1 MALDPIS
8 GLPVAVSVDGSE
20 YYAIVQGGT
29 TKRVTINNSLI
40 NSSLQL
46 QAALNAITQT
56 QGSII
61 YRNATEWTYLA
72 PGSNGYVLT
81 TSGASGNPYWAAGGG
96 ASGITIGTS
105 TITSGTNTRV
115 LYDNAGVV
123 GEYTISGTGNVA
135 MTTSPSFTTPALG
148 TPSAGVLTNCT
159 GLPVATGISGLGAG
173 IATFLATPSSAN
185 LASAVTDETGSGAL
199 VFATSPTFV
208 TPLLGTPTS
217 GTLTNCTGLP
227 ISTGVSGL
235 AAGVATFLATPSSA
249 NLASAVTD
257 ETGSGLLVFATSP
270 VLTTPNIGTPSA
282 GTLTNCTG
290 LLLAGGGTGL
300 SSYTAGDQVYFASGT
315 AFSKLAIGGANSFQT
330 SSGTAPQWSSASAA
344 TALLSVMV
352 GDSGSGGTK
361 GLVPAPAAGDA
372 AAGKFLKADG
382 TWTAAGGG
390 LTIGTTAIS
399 SGTTLRLL
407 YDNAGT
413 LAETAGITYTATGQL
428 TLAGGTITASTPAL
442 DMSQTWNSGAVT
454 FTGLKLNVTNTAS
467 ASGSALTDWQIGGV
481 SKISIVNV
489 PGSGNFAGDAR
500 LQIGSYSL
508 HSNSAYSMLMCTN
521 VAGTASAN
529 FGCLGLTALSY
540 GTFGTYISCGSFGA
554 WGSSWDTPH
563 GARVSSNAQ
572 YGFSSTTSY
581 NGTMDLG
588 LIRGAAKVLSVE
600 AASSA
605 GGTVRYIATSPA
617 QITADQNNY
626 NPGGSSYF
634 QRWNTDAARNI
645 TGMTFTAAQIDGQT
659 HCIHNVGSQNIVLVN
674 ESASS
679 TAANRF
685 TNNTGADITLAA
697 NAIADLIYDNTSS
710 RWRVSKRA

>member
-8 GLPVAVSVDGSE
+8 GLPVAISVDGSE

-29 TKRVTINNSLI
+29 TKRVTISNSMI
-40 NSSLQL
+40 NASLQL

-61 YRNATEWTYLA
+61 YRNATEWTFLA
-72 PGSNGYVLT
+72 PGANGYVLT
-81 TSGASGNPYWAAGGG
+81 SAGASANLYWAAGGG
-96 ASGITIGTS
+96 ASGLTVGTS
-105 TITSGTNTRV
+105 TIASGTTTRV
-115 LYDNAGVV
+115 LYDNAGVL
-123 GEYTISGTGNVA
+123 GEYAISGTGSVA

-315 AFSKLAIGGANSFQT
+315 AFSKLAIGAANSFQT

-413 LAETAGITYTATGQL
+413 LSETAGITYTATGQL
-428 TLAGGTITASTPAL
+428 TMALGTITSSVPAL
-442 DMSQTWNSGAVT
+442 DISGTWNSGGTT
-454 FTGLKLNVTNTAS
+454 FTGLKLNFTDTSSAS
-467 ASGSALTDWQIGGV
+467 ASLILDCQVGGSSKQTFRKNGQIRSHASFDGTLATMSFAEGSGV
-481 SKISIVNV
+481 SGFGMNSNGAYFYGSSASVAAIINSGGKQVIISSDASIGF
-489 PGSGNFAGDAR
+489 GSGAAD
-500 LQIGSYSL
+500 S
-508 HSNSAYSMLMCTN
+508 
-521 VAGTASAN
+521 SAN
-529 FGCLGLTALSY
+529 DAL
-540 GTFGTYISCGSFGA
+540 FK
-554 WGSSWDTPH
+554 
-563 GARVSSNAQ
+563 
-572 YGFSSTTSY
+572 
-581 NGTMDLG
+581 
-588 LIRGAAKVLSVE
+588 RGAAKILSVE

-605 GGTVRYIATSPA
+605 GGTFRFIATSPS
-617 QITADQNNY
+617 QITANQNDY
-626 NPGGSSYF
+626 NPGGSSKF
-634 QRWNTDAARNI
+634 QRWSSDAARNV
-645 TGMTFTAAQIDGQT
+645 TGMTFTAAQVDGQG
-659 HCIHNVGSQNIVLVN
+659 HEIHNVGSNNIVLVH

-685 TNNTGADITLAA
+685 TNNTGADLTLGA
-697 NAIADLIYDNTSS
+697 NAIADLIYDGTSS